1 MKKDLVLAGSGC
13 ELILDLDRSA
23 EGVHLCEVY
32 IKCDKI
38 KKKSLGLTKTL
49 RLIERF
55 TWALTFSK
63 KEIEEIY
70 SDPSKK
76 GNTTLIKMFGSKA
89 LATCEYLGDDVVI
102 QWEEGKRQVLG
113 TTKLNKVEQQNWL
126 EEFEKLKVL
135 LSCEK

>member
-1 MKKDLVLAGSGC
+1 
-13 ELILDLDRSA
+13 
-23 EGVHLCEVY
+23 
-32 IKCDKI
+32 
-38 KKKSLGLTKTL
+38 
-49 RLIERF
+49 
-55 TWALTFSK
+55 
-63 KEIEEIY
+63 
-70 SDPSKK
+70 
-76 GNTTLIKMFGSKA
+76 MFGSKA